1 MTTDQNSSRPLAG
14 PTAAPEG
21 GRVQLALNVE
31 NLDEAITF

>member
-1 MTTDQNSSRPLAG
+1 MTTHQTSSRPLAG
-14 PTAAPEG
+14 PTATPDG